1 MEKFTRDEL
10 QKDCSAKQIKRI
22 KAMER
27 SLDRTSQA
35 VMKLS
40 TALDNYAEAQADIR
54 QLEEYYGSDEWRQD
68 FADDEQGR
76 LPKDLKRGVL
86 SEDGIWNVLADNH
99 ELKTRLRS
107 IFSQF

>member
-1 MEKFTRDEL
+1 ME
-10 QKDCSAKQIKRI
+10 QIKRI

-27 SLDRTSQA
+27 SLDRASQA

-40 TALDNYAEAQADIR
+40 AALDDYADAQADIR
-54 QLEEYYGSDEWRQD
+54 QLEAYYGSNEWRQD

-86 SEDGIWNVLADNH
+86 SEDGIWNVLVDNRQ
-99 ELKTRLRS
+99 LNTRLQS
-107 IFSQF
+107 IFFTILTALTK